1 LWIYKDAIGKKNI
14 RNFCHEGAGRVSG
27 FFFANSAVNFAL
39 FAVKDAKRRSG
50 ERSDSGV
57 MGVEAP
63 ARRLAF
69 GDWLTGNEQRTRNK
83 EQRTRNLILFCLSG
97 KRL

>member
-14 RNFCHEGAGRVSG
+14 RNFCHEGAGRVLG

-63 ARRLAF
+63 ARRLAIGFWRLAF
-69 GDWLTGNEQRTRNK
+69 GYS
-83 EQRTRNLILFCLSG
+83 CLQYDFHQ
-97 KRL
+97 K